1 MTSLCPKLGKMY
13 AEEFKGSCPPYMKE
27 PSGKTLN
34 ISFIGVPPYVTYNPL
49 GDSEFLVIKILAKKF
64 SFIPKFIPAMGPPV
78 QQDQVRNY
86 NPLAC
91 IASLHELCEQ
101 IFGSG
106 SIYTQISGL
115 H

>member
-1 MTSLCPKLGKMY
+1 MY
-13 AEEFKGSCPPYMKE
+13 ADKFKGPCPSHLQE
-27 PSGKTLN
+27 PLGKTLKV
-34 ISFIGVPPYVTYNPL
+34 SYLGMPPYIIGFLDKSKPL
-49 GDSEFLVIKILAKKF
+49 GGSDILVTKILAKKF